1 MELARCTQFRD
12 AVGVPK
18 DTRLE
23 AGGWRLDRDWRL
35 GGPRLRYL
43 YANSRDS
50 RLRHPLVGGGR
61 RGEGAAPLVLTG
73 GLRASSLQG
82 RGRRTNGRGVIA
94 VDRERVVRLGLSTRA
109 LLLVVLVV
117 GVHGVG
123 LGQRGRHQE
132 RTDHV

>member
-1 MELARCTQFRD
+1 MHAPTPPLARDAENATSHEDATAD
-12 AVGVPK
+12 AVIEAVANLETK
-18 DTRLE
+18 TNERLE
-23 AGGWRLDRDWRL
+23 ALDRSVDVRL
-35 GGPRLRYL
+35 VR
-43 YANSRDS
+43 
-50 RLRHPLVGGGR
+50 
-61 RGEGAAPLVLTG
+61 
-73 GLRASSLQG
+73 
-82 RGRRTNGRGVIA
+82 A